1 MSTESSTAVVSGE
14 QARGAM
20 AVVGMD
26 CRFTG
31 PATSPEEFWRMLA
44 AGEHSATGLPRDRG
58 WKLDGL
64 YDPDHT
70 VEGTTYVRAAGFLDD
85 VAGFDAEVFGIG
97 PREAS
102 AMDPQQRLLLE
113 STWHALERARIA
125 PMSLEGSRTGVYVG
139 MNDSGYSRL
148 TGGAPSG
155 LESYL
160 LTGTQ
165 ASVASG
171 RIAYALGLNGPALT
185 VDTACSASLVALH
198 LAVRALR
205 AGECDVAIAAGATVI
220 ASPEQLKWFSRLR
233 VYAADG
239 RCKAFA
245 AEADGFAPAEG
256 VAAVV
261 LTPLERARAAGYP
274 VLAVVRGSAINQ
286 DGASDRLTTP
296 SGPAQQAVILAALR
310 DAGLEPGDVG
320 VVEAHGPG
328 TRVGDPVEAAS
339 LQACYGRHRTPEDP
353 LWIGSAKTNIG
364 HTTAVAGLAGV
375 VKMVLALQHEYL
387 PATLHADNLTPA
399 VDWSAGTMRLLR
411 EPRPWP
417 RGPRP
422 RRAGVLSYGIS
433 GTNAHAVLEEAP
445 ADPRTAAP
453 GRPAGDDGAK
463 SGKPGTGGTG
473 KAGTGVWLWPLS
485 GAGEE
490 GVRAQA
496 ARLAR
501 HVRATPPA
509 DPADVA
515 WSLATTRSALPYRA
529 TVAGSGVDELLGGLD
544 ALARGETSSAVVSGK
559 ALPGTAPVFV
569 FPGQGAQ
576 WPGMAA
582 ALLEASPVFA
592 SALRACGAALRPWLD
607 VDIEDVACGSPG
619 APPLERAEYVQPAL
633 FSVYVALAELWRAHG
648 VRPAA
653 VIGHSQGEIAAAHVA
668 GVLSLEEAAR
678 VVALRSRALRHITS
692 RGGMASL
699 AAPAAAT
706 ALLIAPWAG
715 RVEVAVDNGP
725 AATVVAG
732 DADALA
738 EVLECCAREGVPA
751 RRLPVDY
758 ASHSP
763 HMDAVREEVLGLLG
777 DVACGPGHTPVFSA
791 TLGRRVDPTVLD
803 AGYWYRNLRETVRF
817 DAAVREAVAAGHRQF
832 VEVSPH
838 PVLAS
843 AVADILA
850 DAGVEGAVTPTL
862 YRDQS
867 GAAAFATALARA
879 NVSGARL
886 DWGAL
891 YPGARTVDLP
901 VHAFRHRRHWLPTE
915 PAGTGLREAGVDPL
929 GHPWLAA
936 AVDLPD
942 GGTVFT
948 GSVSLS
954 GHPWLGGHVV
964 HGTVL
969 LPATGMLELLLRAAD
984 RLGCDRLE
992 DIVLQAPL
1000 ALPSSGAVDV
1010 RVSCVPG
1017 AAGRHALT
1025 LHSRT
1030 ALGRWTCHAQAT
1042 AAGAVDP
1049 EQGRR
1054 TADDGPRMTDRG

>member
-1 MSTESSTAVVSGE
+1 MSTEPSTEPSTAAASGE
-14 QARGAM
+14 QARVPM

-31 PATSPEEFWRMLA
+31 PATSPEGLWRMLA

-125 PMSLEGSRTGVYVG
+125 PRGLEGSRTGVYVG
-139 MNDSGYSRL
+139 MNDSGYDQL
-148 TGGAPSG
+148 TGNAPSG

-185 VDTACSASLVALH
+185 VDTACSSSLVALH

-205 AGECDVAIAAGATVI
+205 VGECDVAIAAGATVI
-220 ASPEQLKWFSRLR
+220 ASPEQLKWFSRLK
-233 VYAADG
+233 VYAPDG

-261 LTPLERARAAGYP
+261 LMPLERARAGGYP
-274 VLAVVRGSAINQ
+274 VLALVRGSAINQ

-310 DAGLEPGDVG
+310 DAGLEPGDIG

-328 TRVGDPVEAAS
+328 TRAGDPVEAAS

-353 LWIGSAKTNIG
+353 LWIGSVKTNIG

-375 VKMVLALQHEYL
+375 VKMVLSLQHEHL
-387 PATLHADNLTPA
+387 PATLHAENLTPA
-399 VDWSAGTMRLLR
+399 VDWSAGTVRLLR

-422 RRAGVLSYGIS
+422 RRAGVLAYGIS

-445 ADPRTAAP
+445 ADLRTAAP
-453 GRPAGDDGAK
+453 GHPAEDGGAGNGRAWK
-463 SGKPGTGGTG
+463 D
-473 KAGTGVWLWPLS
+473 GTGVWLWPLS

-490 GVRAQA
+490 GLRAQA

-501 HVRATPPA
+501 HVRTTPTV

-515 WSLATTRSALPYRA
+515 WSLATTRSALPHRA
-529 TVAGSGVDELLGGLD
+529 TTIGGGVDELLAGLD
-544 ALARGETSSAVVSGK
+544 ALARGEASTSVVNGK

-592 SALRACGAALRPWLD
+592 SALHACGAALRPWLD
-607 VDIEDVACGSPG
+607 ADIEDVACGSPG

-633 FSVYVALAELWRAHG
+633 FAVYVALAELWRAHG

-653 VIGHSQGEIAAAHVA
+653 VIGHSQGEIAAAHIA

-678 VVALRSRALRHITS
+678 VVALRSRALRHVTS

-699 AAPAAAT
+699 AAPAATA

-715 RVEVAVDNGP
+715 RVEVAVENGP

-732 DADALA
+732 DTDALA
-738 EVLECCAREGVPA
+738 EVLECCAREGVRA

-763 HMDAVREEVLGLLG
+763 HMDPVREEVLTLLE
-777 DVACGPGHTPVFSA
+777 DVACGPGRIPVFSA
-791 TLGRRVDPTVLD
+791 TLGRRVDHTALD
-803 AGYWYRNLRETVRF
+803 AGYWYRNLRQTVRF

-838 PVLAS
+838 PVLAA

-850 DAGVEGAVTPTL
+850 DAGVEGAVVPTL
-862 YRDQS
+862 YRDRS
-867 GAAAFATALARA
+867 DATAFATALARA
-879 NVSGARL
+879 NASGTRL

-915 PAGTGLREAGVDPL
+915 PAGTGLRDAGLDPV

-948 GSVSLS
+948 GSLSLS
-954 GHPWLGGHVV
+954 EHPWLGGHVV

-984 RLGCDRLE
+984 RLGCERLE
-992 DIVLQAPL
+992 DVVLRAPL

-1010 RVSCVPG
+1010 RVSCAPR
-1017 AAGRHALT
+1017 AADRHALT

-1042 AAGAVDP
+1042 GAGAVEA
-1049 EQGRR
+1049 EQG
-1054 TADDGPRMTDRG
+1054 

>member
-1 MSTESSTAVVSGE
+1 MPTESSTTAAPGERTRAPIAV
-14 QARGAM
+14 M
-20 AVVGMD
+20 GMD

-31 PATSPEEFWRMLA
+31 PATSPEGLWRMLA
-44 AGEHSATGLPRDRG
+44 AGEHSARELPQDRG
-58 WKLDGL
+58 WKLEGL

-70 VEGTTYVRAAGFLDD
+70 VEGTTYLRAAGFLDD

-125 PMSLEGSRTGVYVG
+125 PRSLRGSRTGVYVG
-139 MNDSGYSRL
+139 MNDSGYGQL
-148 TGGAPSG
+148 TGNAPAG

-171 RIAYALGLNGPALT
+171 RIAYALGLNGPAIT
-185 VDTACSASLVALH
+185 VDTACSSSLVALH
-198 LAVRALR
+198 LAVQALR
-205 AGECDVAIAAGATVI
+205 AGDCDVAIAAGATVI
-220 ASPEQLKWFSRLR
+220 ASPEQLKWFSRLK

-261 LTPLERARAAGYP
+261 LMPWERARAAGYP
-274 VLAVVRGSAINQ
+274 VLALVRGSAINQ

-296 SGPAQQAVILAALR
+296 SGPAQQAVILAALG
-310 DAGLEPGDVG
+310 DAGLEPGDIG

-328 TRVGDPVEAAS
+328 TRAGDPVEAAS

-353 LWIGSAKTNIG
+353 LWIGSVKTNIG

-375 VKMVLALQHEYL
+375 VKMVLALQHEHL
-387 PATLHADNLTPA
+387 PATLHAQNPTPA

-422 RRAGVLSYGIS
+422 RRAGVLAYGIS
-433 GTNAHAVLEEAP
+433 GTNAHVVLEEPP
-445 ADPRTAAP
+445 AEPPTAAP
-453 GRPAGDDGAK
+453 ARAPGGHRSGSGGAWKDG
-463 SGKPGTGGTG
+463 TDLL
-473 KAGTGVWLWPLS
+473 LWPLS

-490 GVRAQA
+490 GLRAQA

-501 HVRATPPA
+501 YVRETPA
-509 DPADVA
+509 VEPADVA
-515 WSLATTRSALPYRA
+515 WSLATTRSPLPYRGLA
-529 TVAGSGVDELLGGLD
+529 VGGGVDELLDGLD
-544 ALARGETSSAVVSGK
+544 GLARGEASTAAVTGK

-582 ALLEASPVFA
+582 ALLEASPAFA

-607 VDIEDVACGSPG
+607 ADIVDVACGSPG
-619 APPLERAEYVQPAL
+619 APPLDRAEYVQPAL
-633 FSVYVALAELWRAHG
+633 FAVYVALAELWRAHG

-668 GVLSLEEAAR
+668 GVLSLKEAAR
-678 VVALRSRALRHITS
+678 VVALRSRALRHLTS

-699 AAPAAAT
+699 AAPAATA

-715 RVEVAVDNGP
+715 RVEVAVENGP

-732 DADALA
+732 DTDALA
-738 EVLECCAREGVPA
+738 EVLEGCAREGVHA

-763 HMDAVREEVLGLLG
+763 HMEAVREEVLALLG
-777 DVACGPGHTPVFSA
+777 DVACGPGHIPVFSA
-791 TLGRRVDPTVLD
+791 TLGRRVDHAVLD

-838 PVLAS
+838 PVLAA
-843 AVADILA
+843 AVGDILA
-850 DAGVEGAVTPTL
+850 DAGVEGAVVPTL
-862 YRDQS
+862 YRDQG
-867 GAAAFATALARA
+867 GARAFATALARA
-879 NVSGARL
+879 NACDMRL

-901 VHAFRHRRHWLPTE
+901 VHAFQHRRHWLPAE
-915 PAGTGLREAGVDPL
+915 PTDAGLRDAGLAPL

-936 AVDLPD
+936 ALDLPD

-948 GSVSLS
+948 GSLSLS
-954 GHPWLGGHVV
+954 EHPWLGGHVV

-969 LPATGMLELLLRAAD
+969 LPATGVLELLLRAAD
-984 RLGCDRLE
+984 RLGCERLE
-992 DIVLQAPL
+992 DIVLRAPL
-1000 ALPSSGAVDV
+1000 ALPSRGAVDI
-1010 RVSCVPG
+1010 RVSCAPR
-1017 AAGRHALT
+1017 ASDRHALT
-1025 LHSRT
+1025 LHSRG
-1030 ALGRWTCHAQAT
+1030 ALGGWTCHAQAT
-1042 AAGAVDP
+1042 GAGAV
-1049 EQGRR
+1049 E
-1054 TADDGPRMTDRG
+1054 TETRMTDRGSENT

>member
-1 MSTESSTAVVSGE
+1 MSTESATTTAPGE
-14 QARGAM
+14 RPGAPI
-20 AVVGMD
+20 AVLGMD

-31 PATSPEEFWRMLA
+31 PATSPEGLWRMLA

-58 WKLDGL
+58 WKTDGL

-125 PMSLEGSRTGVYVG
+125 PRSLDGSRTGVYVG

-148 TGGAPSG
+148 TGNALSG
-155 LESYL
+155 LESYV

-185 VDTACSASLVALH
+185 VDTACSSSLVALH

-205 AGECDVAIAAGATVI
+205 AGECDLAIAAGATVI

-261 LTPLERARAAGYP
+261 LMPLEPARAAGYP
-274 VLAVVRGSAINQ
+274 VLALVRGSAINQ

-296 SGPAQQAVILAALR
+296 SGPAQQAVIRAALH
-310 DAGLEPGDVG
+310 DAALEPADVG

-328 TRVGDPVEAAS
+328 TRAGDPVEAAS
-339 LQACYGRHRTPEDP
+339 LQACYGRHRTPADP
-353 LWIGSAKTNIG
+353 LWIGSVKTNIG

-375 VKMVLALQHEYL
+375 VKMVLALQHEHL
-387 PATLHADNLTPA
+387 PATLHAENPTPA
-399 VDWSAGTMRLLR
+399 VDWSEGTVRLLH

-422 RRAGVLSYGIS
+422 RWAGVLAYGIS

-445 ADPRTAAP
+445 ADLR
-453 GRPAGDDGAK
+453 
-463 SGKPGTGGTG
+463 S
-473 KAGTGVWLWPLS
+473 AGTGHPAEEGGAGGGRAWKDGTGVRLWPLS

-490 GVRAQA
+490 GLRAQA

-501 HVRATPPA
+501 QVRATPTV

-529 TVAGSGVDELLGGLD
+529 TVVGDGADELLGGLD
-544 ALARGETSSAVVSGK
+544 ALARGEASTTVVSGR

-582 ALLEASPVFA
+582 ALMEASPVFA
-592 SALRACGAALRPWLD
+592 SALHACGKALRPWLD
-607 VDIEDVACGSPG
+607 VDVEDVACGSPG

-633 FSVYVALAELWRAHG
+633 FAVYVALAELWRAHG

-678 VVALRSRALRHITS
+678 VVALRSRALRHVTS

-699 AAPAAAT
+699 AAPAATT

-715 RVEVAVDNGP
+715 RVEVAVENGP

-732 DADALA
+732 DTDALA
-738 EVLECCAREGVPA
+738 QVLECCAREGVRA

-763 HMDAVREEVLGLLG
+763 HMDAVREEVLALLEE
-777 DVACGPGHTPVFSA
+777 VACGPGHTPVFSA
-791 TLGRRVDPTVLD
+791 TLGRLVDHTELE

-817 DAAVREAVAAGHRQF
+817 DAAVRAAAAAGHRQF

-838 PVLAS
+838 PVLAA

-850 DAGVEGAVTPTL
+850 DAGVEGAVVPTL
-862 YRDQS
+862 HRDR
-867 GAAAFATALARA
+867 ADATAFATALARA
-879 NVSGARL
+879 NAFGARL

-901 VHAFRHRRHWLPTE
+901 VHAFRHRRHWLPAE
-915 PAGTGLREAGVDPL
+915 PAGTGLREAGLDPL
-929 GHPWLAA
+929 GHPWVAA
-936 AVDLPD
+936 AIDLPD

-948 GSVSLS
+948 GSLSLS
-954 GHPWLGGHVV
+954 EHPWLGGHVV

-984 RLGCDRLE
+984 RLGCERLE
-992 DIVLQAPL
+992 DVVLQAPL

-1010 RVSCVPG
+1010 RVSCARR
-1017 AAGRHALT
+1017 AADRHALA

-1030 ALGRWTCHAQAT
+1030 ALGRWTCHARAT
-1042 AAGAVDP
+1042 AAGAVGT
-1049 EQGRR
+1049 EQG
-1054 TADDGPRMTDRG
+1054 